1 MNNFANQFAAANK
14 SAVENMLSLTNTV
27 FASAERLAT
36 LNLNT
41 ARSVVEDSVATTKSL
56 FEIKDAQALV
66 GLTPQLAQPG
76 MEKVTAYSR
85 GVYEIFT
92 QTKDEVSKIV
102 EAQVSELNGAFGTA
116 LDKLAKSGPAGSD
129 VAVSAVKSAMAAANS
144 AYGNFSK
151 AAKHVAEMTETNLA
165 NSVAAVSTA
174 TTKASS
180 KSAAN
185 AANIKNKK
193 AA

>member
-27 FASAERLAT
+27 FASAERLAA

-41 ARSVVEDSVATTKSL
+41 ARNAIENSAATTKSL
-56 FEIKDAQALV
+56 FEIKDPQALV
-66 GLTPQLAQPG
+66 SLSSELAQPG
-76 MEKVTAYSR
+76 MEKAIAYSR
-85 GVYEIFT
+85 SVYEIFT
-92 QTKDEVSKIV
+92 QTNDEVSKIV

-151 AAKHVAEMTETNLA
+151 AAKQAVEMTEANVA
-165 NSVAAVSTA
+165 NSVAAVNTAST
-174 TTKASS
+174 KVSG
-180 KSAAN
+180 KPAAN
-185 AANIKNKK
+185 AVNIKSKK

>member
-1 MNNFANQFAAANK
+1 MNNFANQFAATNK
-14 SAVENMLSLTNTV
+14 SAVENMLSLTNTF
-27 FASAERLAT
+27 FASAERLAA

-41 ARSVVEDSVATTKSL
+41 ARSAIENSAATTKSL

-66 GLTPQLAQPG
+66 GLPSQLAQPG

-85 GVYEIFT
+85 SVYEIFT
-92 QTKDEVSKIV
+92 QTNDEVSKIV
-102 EAQVSELNGAFGTA
+102 EAQVRELNGAFGTA
-116 LDKLAKSGPAGSD
+116 LDKLAKAGPVGSD

-151 AAKHVAEMTETNLA
+151 AAKQVAEMTETNLT

-174 TTKASS
+174 TTKANS

-185 AANIKNKK
+185 AANIKNRK